1 MVDTKELG
9 KLKLEHKISKGIFI
23 TGKTYCFYDDKGKF
37 HNKAKGIKSDSLRYM
52 DYLFLL
58 NNRNVNTAIKVSS
71 NKDWRKGSVSIS
83 NINVTLNSDSYERR
97 TKILNNQG
105 QWVDTEPFLMDHL
118 THINY

>member
-1 MVDTKELG
+1 MERFFILIQIVVTDLQLPKDMVDTKELG

-52 DYLFLL
+52 DYIFLL

-71 NKDWRKGSVSIS
+71 NKD
-83 NINVTLNSDSYERR
+83 
-97 TKILNNQG
+97 
-105 QWVDTEPFLMDHL
+105 
-118 THINY
+118 